1 MTDFSDDSPA
11 ANSNWVTD
19 ADGDALKG
27 LTKKIAAVSQR
38 QSSWTR
44 DDWPTQQLSLMAEA
58 QVYRWFISRANGG
71 LEWSARDI
79 AKGYIAL
86 GSACLTSTFIVTQRV
101 AAMKRVAACDNV
113 DLKQRVLTGMLD
125 GSAPA
130 TVGISHLTTSRRHAK
145 KPVMGVTRSN
155 GQWQVDG
162 FAPWVTGANHAQWLL
177 MGGVLN
183 DGKEILFLLPTD
195 TVGVQIE
202 KGFDL
207 IALSASHTGAV
218 KCDTVLVPEANVVA
232 APQESV
238 LATRAGGGAGG
249 VQTSALALGLVRSAI
264 DFIQQ
269 ESVARPELAE
279 TADALNQQFDLL
291 FDLTLKVA
299 DGAFESVGQLRADA
313 NSLATR
319 STQAAMI
326 AAKGAGFVDGH
337 PVGRWCRE
345 ALFFLVWSCPQQVAE
360 AGLCELVTRA
370 E

>member
-1 MTDFSDDSPA
+1 MTDFPDSLPVKSVGDGA
-11 ANSNWVTD
+11 A
-19 ADGDALKG
+19 LER
-27 LTKKIAAVSQR
+27 LTRPIAAASQ
-38 QSSWTR
+38 QQASWTSA
-44 DDWPTQQLSLMAEA
+44 DWPTQQLSLIA
-58 QVYRWFISRANGG
+58 QAGVYYWFIDRQSGG
-71 LEWSARDI
+71 FEWSASDI

-101 AAMKRVAACDNV
+101 AAMKRLASSSNA
-113 DLKQRVLTGMLD
+113 DLKQRVLPGMLD
-125 GSAPA
+125 GSAPG
-130 TVGISHLTTSRRHAK
+130 TVGISHLTTSRRHTK
-145 KPVMGVTRSN
+145 KPVMRVTRE
-155 GQWQVDG
+155 GDRWRVDG
-162 FAPWVTGANHAQWLL
+162 FAPWVTGAIHAKWLL
-177 MGGVLN
+177 MGGVLE

-195 TVGVQIE
+195 AAGVKIE

-207 IALSASHTGAV
+207 IALSASHTGVV
-218 KCDTVLVPEANVVA
+218 KCDSVILPDANVVVS
-232 APQESV
+232 PRESV
-238 LATRAGGGAGG
+238 LATPSGTGAGG

-264 DFIQQ
+264 DFIRH

-279 TADALNQQFDLL
+279 TAESLEQQFELL
-291 FDLTLKVA
+291 FELTLKVA
-299 DGAFESVGQLRADA
+299 DGEFESAGQLRADA

-326 AAKGAGFVDGH
+326 AAKGAGFVEGH